1 MAQWIGVQ
9 DKTIPATEEQ
19 DWLASAVAA
28 HARHLYGIAYR
39 VLRNAPD
46 AEDCVQEA
54 LLRAWRYRKRQEIV
68 NEAAWLAR
76 ITWRTA
82 LDGRNRRTDL
92 PLEEADVNSA
102 LRSSGQTPEK
112 SAADQ
117 QMLARVEQM
126 IGALPR
132 KLRDPLILSVWGE
145 MDASEIATVLNTSPA
160 SVRSRLL
167 RARRQLK
174 EKLLWQ
180 AFRREKHEQ
189 EG

>member
-1 MAQWIGVQ
+1 MGMTRGIEVHDETA
-9 DKTIPATEEQ
+9 PATEAQ
-19 DWLASAVAA
+19 DWLALAAVT
-28 HARHLYGIAYR
+28 HARRLYGIAYR

-54 LLRAWRYRKRQEIV
+54 LLRAWRYRKRQEIA

-82 LDGRNRRTDL
+82 LDRKGRRTAFC
-92 PLEEADVNSA
+92 LEEVDGDSR
-102 LRSSGQTPEK
+102 LRSSGQTPEE
-112 SAADQ
+112 SAADRE
-117 QMLARVEQM
+117 MLARVEQM
-126 IGALPR
+126 IAALPR

-145 MDASEIATVLNTSPA
+145 MDASEIAAVLELSPA

-174 EKLLWQ
+174 DRLLQ
-180 AFRREKHEQ
+180 Q
-189 EG
+189 EGKS